1 MPARVVASLLIVYVA
16 WGATYPAI
24 AVLVR
29 TVPPLLG
36 MGARFLIGLSS
47 ASDARRARR
56 FVACVAGFGG
66 LAIVVGPG
74 GGGALGWF
82 AVLVAAA
89 AFEASGEV
97 GGSHVPQIPEA
108 LWATVLQLLG
118 AGAALTVAGVAAG
131 ELSGI
136 EWAAMDG
143 DTLLAFGFLV
153 IVGSVL
159 AYPALVWLLANTPTS
174 TAATYAYVNPV
185 VALVLGAVLLD
196 ERVSVAA
203 LVGAAIVLGS
213 VVVVVRQDVSA

>member
-1 MPARVVASLLIVYVA
+1 M
-16 WGATYPAI
+16 
-24 AVLVR
+24 
-29 TVPPLLG
+29 
-36 MGARFLIGLSS
+36 
-47 ASDARRARR
+47 
-56 FVACVAGFGG
+56 
-66 LAIVVGPG
+66 
-74 GGGALGWF
+74 
-82 AVLVAAA
+82 
-89 AFEASGEV
+89 
-97 GGSHVPQIPEA
+97 
-108 LWATVLQLLG
+108 LQLLG

-213 VVVVVRQDVSA
+213 VVVVVRQDISA